1 MKNEDYDR
9 GAFFLE
15 HCSLYGLPDYNHE
28 NPFVWQRLNVDS
40 YGFDGIRVD
49 ATRHISPEFLR
60 SFPETGAPMPS
71 FREVVHG
78 DMTYVASYAVGDYD
92 AVYNYHLY
100 FTLKDIFVGDIS
112 KAPMSK
118 LGHG

>member
-28 NPFVWQRLNVDS
+28 NPFVWQRLYVDS
-40 YGFDGIRVD
+40 YGFDGIRVE

-60 SFPETGAPMPS
+60 SFPGRVPLCHPS
-71 FREVVHG
+71 AKSC
-78 DMTYVASYAVGDYD
+78 TA
-92 AVYNYHLY
+92 
-100 FTLKDIFVGDIS
+100 T
-112 KAPMSK
+112 
-118 LGHG
+118 

>member
-1 MKNEDYDR
+1 
-9 GAFFLE
+9 
-15 HCSLYGLPDYNHE
+15 
-28 NPFVWQRLNVDS
+28 
-40 YGFDGIRVD
+40 
-49 ATRHISPEFLR
+49 
-60 SFPETGAPMPS
+60 
-71 FREVVHG
+71 
-78 DMTYVASYAVGDYD
+78 MTYVASYAVGDYD